1 MYFIYIIY
9 SKKLDRYYVGTTDD
23 VSKGCVNTIL
33 DFIMN
38 HLLWRIPWELNLS
51 FLSVNQSE
59 SIWIR
64 DERMK
69 SE

>member
-9 SKKLDRYYVGTTDD
+9 SKKIRQRYYVGTTDD

-38 HLLWRIPWELNLS
+38 HLPGIPWELNLS
-51 FLSVNQSE
+51 FECESQSE

-64 DERMK
+64 EF
-69 SE
+69 